1 MAVQPFSIAKRIFGR
16 RADQSGPEPVG
27 AHGVPES
34 QNGAEH
40 PTARRPL
47 RILAIDGGGIR
58 GILPA
63 MVLSDL
69 ERRTNR
75 PIIDLF
81 DLIVGTS
88 TGGLVALALSCPDAE
103 GKPRHTARD
112 IIRLY
117 EVEGKR
123 VFSRSVWHKI
133 RSVGALA
140 EGKYPSAGIE
150 GVLQDYFGECR
161 LKDALADVVVPAY
174 EIERR
179 IPFFF
184 KTANAKAKSYYDYQM
199 KTVIR
204 AATAAPTYFE
214 PMQVQIDG
222 PNDYYALVDGALF
235 AYNPGMC
242 AYVEALNRFPDH
254 DSVIMVSLG
263 TGKLTRRLPYDEVKD
278 WGAAR
283 WAQPAFALMCD
294 GICDVVDHQLQQLLP
309 DVEAGK
315 QYYRFQARLDVG
327 NDDMDDASNTNIRV
341 LKLLAEDMLQAN
353 RAVLRSLADRLL
365 ASAPDRPDAPPPNT
379 AADAPPPEMTPQMA
393 KQMAAAGETE

>member
-1 MAVQPFSIAKRIFGR
+1 MAVQPFSIAKRVLFGR
-16 RADQSGPEPVG
+16 KADQGDPAGRADAMSLNGPARATP
-27 AHGVPES
+27 
-34 QNGAEH
+34 
-40 PTARRPL
+40 RRPL

-103 GKPRHTARD
+103 GKPRHSARD
-112 IIRLY
+112 IVRLY
-117 EVEGKR
+117 EIEGKR

-184 KTANAKAKSYYDYQM
+184 KTANAKQKSYYDYPM
-199 KTVIR
+199 KSVVR

-222 PNDYYALVDGALF
+222 PNDYYALVDGALY

-242 AYVEALNRFPDH
+242 AYVEALRRYPDYH
-254 DSVIMVSLG
+254 GVIMVSLG

-309 DVEAGK
+309 ETEDGLR

-353 RAVLRSLADRLL
+353 RAVLRNLADKLL
-365 ASAPDRPDAPPPNT
+365 LTAPERPEAPPPNT
-379 AADAPPPEMTPQMA
+379 GADAPPPSMTPQMA
-393 KQMAAAGETE
+393 KQMAAEAGDSE